1 LNLANC
7 DNLKWLPINVGA
19 ISALKELYL
28 PCEGMIS
35 PPHEV
40 VVSGSTATLDY
51 SRGIWRG
58 YLTGHVEILRTCLRQ
73 VPQEILSSNWAVI
86 PAHCYDIMFP
96 TGVGLL
102 SKLSSLDCSMNKIQM
117 IPFSICRMISLTKLN
132 LADNAVCHI
141 PSSLHMLTNLTHFDL
156 SKNRLHE
163 LGEAFFETTSLKTLY
178 LQENQL
184 KIISDSLQKLVLLIR
199 CSLAQNLLY
208 ELPHTITSLINLSS
222 FDVVRPSLIVFLF
235 SVT

>member
-1 LNLANC
+1 
-7 DNLKWLPINVGA
+7 
-19 ISALKELYL
+19 
-28 PCEGMIS
+28 
-35 PPHEV
+35 
-40 VVSGSTATLDY
+40 
-51 SRGIWRG
+51 
-58 YLTGHVEILRTCLRQ
+58 
-73 VPQEILSSNWAVI
+73 
-86 PAHCYDIMFP
+86 
-96 TGVGLL
+96 
-102 SKLSSLDCSMNKIQM
+102 
-117 IPFSICRMISLTKLN
+117 MISLTKLN